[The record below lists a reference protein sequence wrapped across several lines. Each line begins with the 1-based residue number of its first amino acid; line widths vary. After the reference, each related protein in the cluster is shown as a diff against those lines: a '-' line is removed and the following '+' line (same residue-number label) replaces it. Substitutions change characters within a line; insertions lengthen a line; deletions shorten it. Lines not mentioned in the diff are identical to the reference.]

1 MMENLERELAVEIG
15 GALLTVWVLTG
26 LPNPRAGQCR
36 RFEPVREAA
45 AMEHWNVRF

>member
-1 MMENLERELAVEIG
+1 LKNAMMENLERELAVEIG
-15 GALLTVWVLTG
+15 GALLTG
-26 LPNPRAGQCR
+26 LPNPRARQCR